1 MEAYQERTQRS
12 ISRASGVREETHLE
26 RDNQKSR
33 HYAAERFLYDAGRTV
48 IKTGSKNFPEIKF
61 NLTKQSSIHDCQS
74 YLDIVCDQFWF
85 RQRFGE
91 RKIYIEA
98 GRNVGKAY
106 GSRRITLGTWAR
118 NEAVILHELAHCLT
132 PNTKHGAEFSGV
144 FLFLVKNAFGADIA
158 KQLRESY
165 KTHRVKYNNKA
176 IPPIDKS
183 CLTQLQKSR
192 LARKNN
198 RAEQQLKKQ
207 LSAKPLLIEEKEHLV
222 RLLTRAI
229 NSGQFG
235 EPKSKT
241 RASAQKV
248 IRDIKKVA

>member
-1 MEAYQERTQRS
+1 
-12 ISRASGVREETHLE
+12 LE

-33 HYAAERFLYDAGRTV
+33 HYAAERFLYDAGKTV
-48 IKTGSKNFPEIKF
+48 IKLNSKIVPDLTF

-74 YLDIVCDQFWF
+74 YLDIICHQFWF

-91 RKIYIEA
+91 RKIYIES
-98 GRNVGKAY
+98 GRGGGKAF
-106 GSRRITLGTWAR
+106 GGRRITLGTWAR
-118 NEAVILHELAHCLT
+118 NEAIILHELAHCLA
-132 PNTKHGAEFSGV
+132 PYKTKHGAEFAGI

-192 LARKNN
+192 LAKKNN
-198 RAEQQLKKQ
+198 RAETQRKKE
-207 LSAKPLLIEEKEHLV
+207 LSVKPLLSEEKEHLI

-235 EPKSKT
+235 EPRSKT
-241 RASAQKV
+241 RASAQKI
-248 IRDIKKVA
+248 IRDVKKVA

>member
-1 MEAYQERTQRS
+1 MATHQERTQTATCRT
-12 ISRASGVREETHLE
+12 SGVRKETELE

-33 HYAAERFLYDAGRTV
+33 HYAAERFLYDAGKTV
-48 IKTGSKNFPEIKF
+48 IKLNSKRVPDLTF

-74 YLDIVCDQFWF
+74 YLNIICDQYWF

-91 RKIYIEA
+91 RKIYIES
-98 GRNVGKAY
+98 GRGGGQAFGTRK
-106 GSRRITLGTWAR
+106 IKLGTWAR

-132 PNTKHGAEFSGV
+132 PNNKHGAEFAGV

-192 LARKNN
+192 LAKKNA
-198 RAEQQLKKQ
+198 RIEKKVKKE
-207 LSAKPLLIEEKEHLV
+207 LSFKPLFPEEKEHLI

-241 RASAQKV
+241 RASAQKI

>member
-1 MEAYQERTQRS
+1 M
-12 ISRASGVREETHLE
+12 E

-33 HYAAERFLYDAGRTV
+33 HYAAERFLYDAGKTV
-48 IKTGSKNFPEIKF
+48 IKTGSKNFPELTF
-61 NLTKQSSIHDCQS
+61 NLTKRSSIHDCQS
-74 YLDIVCDQFWF
+74 YLNIICDQYWF

-91 RKIYIEA
+91 RKIYIES
-98 GRNVGKAY
+98 GRTVGTAY

-118 NEAVILHELAHCLT
+118 NEAVILHELAHCLA
-132 PNTKHGAEFSGV
+132 PYKTKHGAEFAGI

-192 LARKNN
+192 LANKNA
-198 RAEQQLKKQ
+198 RIEKKVKKE
-207 LSAKPLLIEEKEHLV
+207 LSVKPLLSEEKEHLV

-248 IRDIKKVA
+248 IREVKKAA

>member
-1 MEAYQERTQRS
+1 MVKT
-12 ISRASGVREETHLE
+12 I

-33 HYAAERFLYDAGRTV
+33 HYAAERFLYDTGKTV
-48 IKTGSKNFPEIKF
+48 IKLNSKIVPDLTF
-61 NLTKQSSIHDCQS
+61 NLTKKSSIHDCQS

-91 RKIYIEA
+91 RKIYIES
-98 GRNVGKAY
+98 GRNGGKAF
-106 GSRRITLGTWAR
+106 GGRRITLGTWAR
-118 NEAVILHELAHCLT
+118 NEAIILHELAHCLT
-132 PNTKHGAEFSGV
+132 PNARHGAEFAGV

-165 KTHRVKYNNKA
+165 KTHRVKHNNKA
-176 IPPIDKS
+176 IPPINKN
-183 CLTQLQKSR
+183 CLTRRQQSA

-198 RAEQQLKKQ
+198 RVESQQKKQ
-207 LSAKPLLIEEKEHLV
+207 LLQKPILLEEQQHLIK
-222 RLLTRAI
+222 LLTRAI

-235 EPKSKT
+235 EPRSKS

-248 IRDIKKVA
+248 IRDVKKLSEPKVSARLVA

>member
-1 MEAYQERTQRS
+1 M
-12 ISRASGVREETHLE
+12 VKET

-33 HYAAERFLYDAGRTV
+33 HYAAERFLYDAGKTV
-48 IKTGSKNFPEIKF
+48 IKLNSKIVPDLTF

-74 YLDIVCDQFWF
+74 YLDIICHQFWF

-98 GRNVGKAY
+98 GRNGGKAF
-106 GSRRITLGTWAR
+106 GNRITLGTWAR
-118 NEAVILHELAHCLT
+118 NEAIILHELAHCLA
-132 PNTKHGAEFSGV
+132 PRQTKHGAEFAGI
-144 FLFLVKNAFGADIA
+144 FLFLVKNAFGADVA

-176 IPPIDKS
+176 IPPINKS

-192 LARKNN
+192 LASKNN
-198 RAEQQLKKQ
+198 RAERQQKKQ
-207 LSAKPLLIEEKEHLV
+207 LAQKPILLEEQEHLI

-235 EPKSKT
+235 EPRSKT

-248 IRDIKKVA
+248 IRDVKKLSEKKVSARLVA

>member
-1 MEAYQERTQRS
+1 M
-12 ISRASGVREETHLE
+12 VKET

-33 HYAAERFLYDAGRTV
+33 HYAAERFLYDAGKTV
-48 IKTGSKNFPEIKF
+48 IKLNSKIVPDLTF

-74 YLDIVCDQFWF
+74 YLDIICHQFWF

-98 GRNVGKAY
+98 GRNGGKAF
-106 GSRRITLGTWAR
+106 GNRITLGTWAR
-118 NEAVILHELAHCLT
+118 NEAIILHELAHCLA
-132 PNTKHGAEFSGV
+132 PRQTKHGAEFAGI

-176 IPPIDKS
+176 IPPINKS

-192 LARKNN
+192 LASKNN
-198 RAEQQLKKQ
+198 RAERQQKKQ
-207 LSAKPLLIEEKEHLV
+207 LAQKPILLEEQEHLI

-235 EPKSKT
+235 EPRSKT

-248 IRDIKKVA
+248 IRDVKKLSEKKVSARLVA

>member
-1 MEAYQERTQRS
+1 MVKE
-12 ISRASGVREETHLE
+12 V

-33 HYAAERFLYDAGRTV
+33 HYEAERFLYDAGKTV

-74 YLDIVCDQFWF
+74 YLDVICHQFWF

-91 RKIYIEA
+91 RKIYIES
-98 GRNVGKAY
+98 GRGGGKAF
-106 GSRRITLGTWAR
+106 GGRRITLGTWAR
-118 NEAVILHELAHCLT
+118 NEAIILHELAHCLA
-132 PNTKHGAEFSGV
+132 PYKTKHGAEFAGI
-144 FLFLVKNAFGADIA
+144 FLFLVKNAFGAEIA
-158 KQLRESY
+158 TQLRESY
-165 KTHRVKYNNKA
+165 KTNRVKYNNKA

-192 LARKNN
+192 LASKNN
-198 RAEQQLKKQ
+198 RVERQQKKQ
-207 LSAKPLLIEEKEHLV
+207 LSQKPILLEEQEHLI

-235 EPKSKT
+235 EPRSKT

-248 IRDIKKVA
+248 IRDVKKLSEKKVSARLVA

>member
-1 MEAYQERTQRS
+1 M
-12 ISRASGVREETHLE
+12 E

-33 HYAAERFLYDAGRTV
+33 HYAAERFLYDAGKTV
-48 IKTGSKNFPEIKF
+48 IKLNSKIVPDLTF

-74 YLDIVCDQFWF
+74 YLDIICHQFWF

-91 RKIYIEA
+91 RKIYIES
-98 GRNVGKAY
+98 GRGGGKAF
-106 GSRRITLGTWAR
+106 GGRRITLGTWAR
-118 NEAVILHELAHCLT
+118 NEAIILHELAHCLA
-132 PNTKHGAEFSGV
+132 PYKTKHGAEFAGI

-192 LARKNN
+192 LAKKNN
-198 RAEQQLKKQ
+198 RAETQRKKE
-207 LSAKPLLIEEKEHLV
+207 LSVKPLLSEEKEHLI

-235 EPKSKT
+235 EPRSKT
-241 RASAQKV
+241 RASAQKI
-248 IRDIKKVA
+248 IRDVKKVA

>member
-1 MEAYQERTQRS
+1 MVKE
-12 ISRASGVREETHLE
+12 V

-33 HYAAERFLYDAGRTV
+33 HYAAERFLYDAGKTV
-48 IKTGSKNFPEIKF
+48 IKTGSKNFPELTF

-74 YLDIVCDQFWF
+74 YLNIICDQFWF

-98 GRNVGKAY
+98 GRNGGKAF
-106 GSRRITLGTWAR
+106 GNRITLGTWAR
-118 NEAVILHELAHCLT
+118 NEAIILHELAHCLA
-132 PNTKHGAEFSGV
+132 PRQTKHGAEFAGI

-176 IPPIDKS
+176 IPPINKS

-192 LARKNN
+192 LASKNN
-198 RAEQQLKKQ
+198 RAERQQKKQ
-207 LSAKPLLIEEKEHLV
+207 LAQKPILLEEQEHLI

-235 EPKSKT
+235 EPRSKT

-248 IRDIKKVA
+248 IRDVKKLSEKKVSARLVA

>member
-1 MEAYQERTQRS
+1 M
-12 ISRASGVREETHLE
+12 VREV

-33 HYAAERFLYDAGRTV
+33 HYAAERFLYDTGKTV

-74 YLDIVCDQFWF
+74 YLNIICDQYWF
-85 RQRFGE
+85 RQRFGT
-91 RKIYIEA
+91 RQIYIEA
-98 GRNVGKAY
+98 GRNGGKAF
-106 GSRRITLGTWAR
+106 GGRRITLGTWAR
-118 NEAVILHELAHCLT
+118 NEAIILHELAHCLA
-132 PNTKHGAEFSGV
+132 PHGIKHGAEFAGI
-144 FLFLVKNAFGADIA
+144 FLFLVKNAFGADVA

-176 IPPIDKS
+176 IPPINKS

-192 LARKNN
+192 LASKNN
-198 RAEQQLKKQ
+198 RAERQQKKQ
-207 LSAKPLLIEEKEHLV
+207 LSQKPILLEEQEHLI

-235 EPKSKT
+235 EPRSKT

-248 IRDIKKVA
+248 IRDVKKLSEQKVSARLVA

>member
-1 MEAYQERTQRS
+1 LETHQERTQRAT
-12 ISRASGVREETHLE
+12 SRASGLTKETTLE

-33 HYAAERFLYDAGRTV
+33 HYAAERFLYDAGKTV
-48 IKTGSKNFPEIKF
+48 IKTGSKNFPELTF

-74 YLDIVCDQFWF
+74 YLNIICDQFWF

-91 RKIYIEA
+91 RKIYIES
-98 GRNVGKAY
+98 GRNVGTAY

-132 PNTKHGAEFSGV
+132 PNAKHGAEFSGV

-192 LARKNN
+192 LAKKNA
-198 RAEQQLKKQ
+198 RIEKKVKKE
-207 LSAKPLLIEEKEHLV
+207 LSVKPLFPEEKEHLV

>member
-1 MEAYQERTQRS
+1 MATLKERTQRAT
-12 ISRASGVREETHLE
+12 SRASGLTKETDLE

-74 YLDIVCDQFWF
+74 YLDVVCHQFWF

-91 RKIYIEA
+91 RKIYIES
-98 GRNVGKAY
+98 GRGGGRAFGTRK
-106 GSRRITLGTWAR
+106 IKLGTWAR

-132 PNTKHGAEFSGV
+132 PNAKHGAEFSGV

-192 LARKNN
+192 LIRKNN
-198 RAEQQLKKQ
+198 RAEIQRKKE
-207 LSAKPLLIEEKEHLV
+207 LSVKPLLSEEKEHLI

-248 IRDIKKVA
+248 IREVKKV

>member
-1 MEAYQERTQRS
+1 
-12 ISRASGVREETHLE
+12 LE

-33 HYAAERFLYDAGRTV
+33 HYAAERFLYDAGKTV
-48 IKTGSKNFPEIKF
+48 IKTGSKNFPELTF

-74 YLDIVCDQFWF
+74 YLNIICDQYWF

-91 RKIYIEA
+91 RKIYIES
-98 GRNVGKAY
+98 GRGGGKAF
-106 GSRRITLGTWAR
+106 GGRRITLGTWAR
-118 NEAVILHELAHCLT
+118 NEAIILHELAHCLA
-132 PNTKHGAEFSGV
+132 PHQTKHGAEFAGIL
-144 FLFLVKNAFGADIA
+144 LFLVKNAFGADVA

-192 LARKNN
+192 LIRKNN
-198 RAEQQLKKQ
+198 RAEIQRKKE
-207 LSAKPLLIEEKEHLV
+207 LSVKPLLSEEKEHLI

-235 EPKSKT
+235 EAKSKT

-248 IRDIKKVA
+248 IREVKKV

>member
-1 MEAYQERTQRS
+1 MVKT
-12 ISRASGVREETHLE
+12 I

-33 HYAAERFLYDAGRTV
+33 HYASERFLYDVGKTV
-48 IKTGSKNFPEIKF
+48 FNKGSKTYNEYSF
-61 NLTKQSSIHDCQS
+61 NLTKQSSIHDCQR
-74 YLDIVCDQFWF
+74 YLDTICDQFWF

-91 RKIYIEA
+91 RKIYIES
-98 GRNVGKAY
+98 GRNGGKAF

-118 NEAVILHELAHCLT
+118 NESVILHELAHCLT
-132 PNTKHGAEFSGV
+132 PNVRHGAEFSGV

-165 KTHRVKYNNKA
+165 KTHRVKHNNKA
-176 IPPIDKS
+176 IPPINKN
-183 CLTQLQKSR
+183 CLTRRQQSA

-198 RAEQQLKKQ
+198 RAESRQKKELSQKPILLEEQQH
-207 LSAKPLLIEEKEHLV
+207 LIK
-222 RLLTRAI
+222 LLTRAI

-235 EPKSKT
+235 EPRSKS

-248 IRDIKKVA
+248 IRDVKKLSEQKVSARLVA

>member
-1 MEAYQERTQRS
+1 
-12 ISRASGVREETHLE
+12 LE

-33 HYAAERFLYDAGRTV
+33 HYAAERFLYDAGKTV
-48 IKTGSKNFPEIKF
+48 IKTGSKNFPELTF

-74 YLDIVCDQFWF
+74 YLNIICDQFWF

-91 RKIYIEA
+91 RKIYIES
-98 GRNVGKAY
+98 GRNVGTAY
-106 GSRRITLGTWAR
+106 GTRRITLGTWAR

-192 LARKNN
+192 LARINN
-198 RAEQQLKKQ
+198 RAEIQRKKE
-207 LSAKPLLIEEKEHLV
+207 LSVKPLLSEEKEHLI

-235 EPKSKT
+235 EPRSKT
-241 RASAQKV
+241 RASAQKI
-248 IRDIKKVA
+248 IRDVKKVS